1 MNLRIILGSPDRKDQ
16 SSLFLLKRLQSGTQR
31 VQACGNKSKNSVCL
45 PITPSSLS
53 QLHTSRESTGHPDR
67 LRFVG
72 CGCFML
78 CRFLSLRR
86 AALNPRLTVCAVI
99 GWYVGRQSW
108 WTFSHWGLSDIF
120 EVQLV
125 WEGGEGLCWSLWV
138 GSFVPSHRSDSLWQR
153 SEPWSCS
160 SVQERRE
167 IYLWNE
173 TSSVKLTK
181 LCIPATVSW

>member
-1 MNLRIILGSPDRKDQ
+1 MLFCILLPCVKGLVSSDSESIYLAALMNLRIILGSPDRKDQ

-99 GWYVGRQSW
+99 G
-108 WTFSHWGLSDIF
+108 
-120 EVQLV
+120 
-125 WEGGEGLCWSLWV
+125 
-138 GSFVPSHRSDSLWQR
+138 
-153 SEPWSCS
+153 
-160 SVQERRE
+160 
-167 IYLWNE
+167 
-173 TSSVKLTK
+173 
-181 LCIPATVSW
+181 